1 MFRTKEESE
10 LLRLTS
16 LDFSLDRLH
25 FVMRLFILKGNLF
38 CILRLIDRPMKR
50 NKNWGRVLDLNGPLG
65 CRCGVGIFEE
75 QS

>member
-1 MFRTKEESE
+1 MFRTEVESE

-16 LDFSLDRLH
+16 LDLSLDRLH
-25 FVMRLFILKGNLF
+25 FVVRLLILKGNLF

-50 NKNWGRVLDLNGPLG
+50 NENRGRVLDLYGPLG